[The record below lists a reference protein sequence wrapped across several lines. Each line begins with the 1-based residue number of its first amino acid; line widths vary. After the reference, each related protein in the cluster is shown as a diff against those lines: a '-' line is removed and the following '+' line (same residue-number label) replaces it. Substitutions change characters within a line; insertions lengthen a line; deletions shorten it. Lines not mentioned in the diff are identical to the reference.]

1 MLKSFINKKTLS
13 LIYLIIVGE
22 LVFSLPF
29 HISRF
34 FRPSLLDDYNYTN
47 TMLGVA
53 FSIYGI
59 TALVSYLPGGYI
71 ADKIPPKYLL
81 FSSLLLTSLG
91 GLFFL
96 LNPGFFGLCLIYGFW
111 GLTTILFFW
120 AALIKATRNIAGER
134 QGVSFGALE
143 AGRGLVASLC
153 ASAAVFIYSSH
164 NITNLLTQLLSK
176 NISSLSVVIFYYSF
190 ITFLA
195 SLMILFFFKDE
206 NNQKTAVIKIQL
218 RNIKK
223 HIKPVICI
231 SIVVLTA
238 YSGYKGIDYY
248 SYYFYD
254 ILGYSKEKSS
264 LVITNLSYLRP
275 FSALLAGIIADKI
288 TSRFSCLILFIL
300 MAISYAFLGLV
311 DINNNLLYFLYFN
324 FILSMI
330 AIFSLRGIFYSLLK
344 EIKLPASITGVSVGI
359 ISFIGY
365 MPDIF
370 IGPIFGYFL
379 DKSNTIHS
387 FQYCFL
393 LLLFIAFAG
402 LIASFLMNKR

>member
-34 FRPSLLDDYNYTN
+34 FRRSLFDDYNYTN

-59 TALVSYLPGGYI
+59 TALISYLPGGYI

-81 FSSLLLTSLG
+81 FASLLLTSLG

-96 LNPGFFGLCLIYGFW
+96 LNPEFLGLCLIYGFW

-134 QGVSFGALE
+134 QGLSFGALE

-164 NITNLLTQLLSK
+164 NITNLLTELLSK

-190 ITFLA
+190 ITFLS
-195 SLMILFFFKDE
+195 SLIILFFFKDE
-206 NNQKTAVIKIQL
+206 NNQHTTVIKIQL
-218 RNIKK
+218 KNIKK
-223 HIKPVICI
+223 HINPVICI
-231 SIVVLTA
+231 SIVVLAA

-248 SYYFYD
+248 SYYFYE
-254 ILGYSKEKSS
+254 ILGFSKEKSS

-288 TSRFSCLILFIL
+288 TSKISCLILFML
-300 MAISYAFLGLV
+300 MAISYAFL
-311 DINNNLLYFLYFN
+311 
-324 FILSMI
+324 
-330 AIFSLRGIFYSLLK
+330 
-344 EIKLPASITGVSVGI
+344 
-359 ISFIGY
+359 
-365 MPDIF
+365 
-370 IGPIFGYFL
+370 
-379 DKSNTIHS
+379 
-387 FQYCFL
+387 
-393 LLLFIAFAG
+393 
-402 LIASFLMNKR
+402 